1 MARSRELVLRL
12 GGRFRA
18 RGRAG
23 RIQYATLGPKIL
35 ELKPVADRL
44 EPHDTAQ
51 VRTRGLDYP
60 GDPRQGDV
68 RRGSCP
74 ARPLHAGRP
83 RLLGLGL
90 TGEVDLEAG
99 HLALRGVVAPFGNVT
114 GALRRVPVVGRLFG
128 ARIVGVPFSVSG
140 DWHDP
145 RVTPLGPEAI
155 AGSFVD
161 LLGRALN
168 APIRLLSPLIPP
180 GSARRERGGAAAGAP
195 RPQGLAGTPPATM
208 RRSVS
213 TSKLKS

>member
-1 MARSRELVLRL
+1 VAERAPLDTTLRCLLPGRDPVVTGRLDADMGYAARGPLKELVRRL

-35 ELKPVADRL
+35 ELGPVAERL
-44 EPHDTAQ
+44 EAHETAQ
-51 VRTRGLDYP
+51 ARTRGVDY
-60 GDPRQGDV
+60 REILA
-68 RRGSCP
+68 RGTFD
-74 ARPLHAGRP
+74 AGRVRLDRFTLDS

-168 APIRLLSPLIPP
+168 VPIRLLSPLIP
-180 GSARRERGGAAAGAP
+180 SRERAP
-195 RPQGLAGTPPATM
+195 
-208 RRSVS
+208 
-213 TSKLKS
+213 